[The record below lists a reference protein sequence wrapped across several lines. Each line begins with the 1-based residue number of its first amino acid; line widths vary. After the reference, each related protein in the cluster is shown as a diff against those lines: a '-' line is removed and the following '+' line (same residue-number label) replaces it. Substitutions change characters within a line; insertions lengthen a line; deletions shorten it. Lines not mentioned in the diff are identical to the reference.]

1 MAFTAIKRAVM
12 NARFHKINKHYKT
25 DPVVGDRSYIQREGK
40 EPVEVLFY
48 YPEKRE
54 NMPVFVQIHG
64 GAWVG
69 LDAVDD
75 DRYCQRLSLCG
86 QRELHAAL

>member
-48 YPEKRE
+48 YP
-54 NMPVFVQIHG
+54 
-64 GAWVG
+64 
-69 LDAVDD
+69 
-75 DRYCQRLSLCG
+75 
-86 QRELHAAL
+86 